1 MKNAFLIYAAIVVLF
16 SSAMSWRVM
25 LGSAT
30 GGSGSGGS
38 WSSYSTGGGGWASS
52 GGGGHK

>member
-1 MKNAFLIYAAIVVLF
+1 MRKFFLIYALIVMLS
-16 SSAMSWRVM
+16 SSAMSWRAM
-25 LGSAT
+25 RGIAT

-38 WSSYSTGGGGWASS
+38 WGSHSGSGWSS

>member
-1 MKNAFLIYAAIVVLF
+1 MKNAFLIYAVIVVLF
-16 SSAMSWRVM
+16 SSTMSWRAM

-38 WSSYSTGGGGWASS
+38 WSSHSTGGGGWASS

>member
-1 MKNAFLIYAAIVVLF
+1 MRNAFLIYALAIIIG
-16 SSAMSWRVM
+16 SSTMSWRAM

-30 GGSGSGGS
+30 RGSGSGGS
-38 WSSYSTGGGGWASS
+38 WSSYSGSGWST